1 MKKFMVIMVTGM
13 VSLTFMSGC
22 GKESAPAGTATEA
35 AAQTAESVEEEM
47 SLSAGASE
55 VLDSIEDDIMQTA
68 SGEVYFT
75 KGVYV
80 NYAKEAE
87 NPDKTYFY
95 VFNGADYGY
104 TEDGTTG
111 TGVPFDCTQG
121 DGEVTFSFGGADSYE
136 DILKITSKEDGKITG
151 AFEDGLELVFERV
164 DDADADN
171 FSAENYVNGPEKSV
185 YHDANGWSIKY
196 NANDFEINRENG
208 NVFIVYTGESAG
220 TNMITVTYTVEDKAE
235 AAIKKLGESWGSDK
249 TSYSEAPFL
258 GNEDI
263 TGYWAILEP
272 DTEGSGAYETAL
284 GRDYMDGALIFDISG
299 HNGNDDAQNMAVSD
313 ALSGIIDSITFDQ
326 E

>member
-1 MKKFMVIMVTGM
+1 MKKFMVIMVTG
-13 VSLTFMSGC
+13 VVALTVMSGC

-35 AAQTAESVEEEM
+35 AAQTTESAEEDV

-68 SGEVYFT
+68 AGEVYFT

-121 DGEVTFSFGGADSYE
+121 DGEVSFSFGGSDSVE
-136 DILKITSKEDGKITG
+136 DTLKITSFEEDRITG
-151 AFEDGLELVFERV
+151 SFVDGLELVFERL
-164 DDADADN
+164 DDVDADN

-185 YHDANGWSIKY
+185 YHDANGWS
-196 NANDFEINRENG
+196 
-208 NVFIVYTGESAG
+208 
-220 TNMITVTYTVEDKAE
+220 TY
-235 AAIKKLGESWGSDK
+235 I
-249 TSYSEAPFL
+249 
-258 GNEDI
+258 
-263 TGYWAILEP
+263 
-272 DTEGSGAYETAL
+272 
-284 GRDYMDGALIFDISG
+284 
-299 HNGNDDAQNMAVSD
+299 
-313 ALSGIIDSITFDQ
+313 
-326 E
+326 